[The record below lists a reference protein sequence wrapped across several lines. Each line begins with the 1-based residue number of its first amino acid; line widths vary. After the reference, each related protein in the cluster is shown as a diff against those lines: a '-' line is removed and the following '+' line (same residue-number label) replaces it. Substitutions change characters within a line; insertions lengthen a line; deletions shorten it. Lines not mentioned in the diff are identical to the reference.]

1 MANFATHI
9 NVAAMTSGISA
20 ILLGYTNIIDKDN
33 TFIYFVAGTIG
44 GILPD
49 IDHNKAIPLKIMQFF
64 FANLFAFI
72 MSYSFVEVYPI
83 LNLIAIWIF
92 SYLFVVVFFK
102 LFKKLT
108 THRGIIH
115 SIPCAF
121 LCFFT
126 VTSFSFYILTLPLKE
141 SYFIGFFLF
150 LGYLTHLILD
160 EIFSID
166 IGGMKLK
173 KSFGTALKFYS
184 NYPKTD
190 LIVYIALIISVWML
204 PYKSYFLDLIKEI
217 INV

>member
-20 ILLGYTNIIDKDN
+20 ILLNYANIIDKDN

-49 IDHNKAIPLKIMQFF
+49 IDHDKAIPLKIMQFF
-64 FANLFAFI
+64 FANLFALI
-72 MSYSFVEVYPI
+72 MTYKFVEIYPI
-83 LNLIAIWIF
+83 LNLIMIWIL
-92 SYLFVVVFFK
+92 SYLAVVGFFK
-102 LFKKLT
+102 LFKKFT
-108 THRGIIH
+108 IHRGIIH

-126 VTSFSFYILTLPLKE
+126 ITSFSFYILNLPLKE
-141 SYFIGFFLF
+141 SYFIGFFIF

-166 IGGMKLK
+166 ISGMKLK
-173 KSFGTALKFYS
+173 KSFGSALKFYS
-184 NYPKTD
+184 NFPKTD
-190 LIVYIALIISVWML
+190 LIVYIALIVSVWIL
-204 PYKSYFLDLIKEI
+204 PYKSYFLELIKEI
-217 INV
+217 TNV